1 MGDDFIK
8 GDGEIYV
15 ETNYMFLKN
24 HSSHHQESP
33 ILFQVK
39 HHTKNDTGKI
49 NRVHLFDG
57 HLAHIPH
64 AAKKSQRP
72 SLPHTPVYS
81 MIYAAAIR
89 KALIETRYVRLIP
102 QNPSA

>member
-49 NRVHLFDG
+49 NRGASFRWSFG
-57 HLAHIPH
+57 PH
-64 AAKKSQRP
+64 SAWSMHGPCGMEQNRVNDHP
-72 SLPHTPVYS
+72 YHTPQFTEGVT
-81 MIYAAAIR
+81 
-89 KALIETRYVRLIP
+89 LV
-102 QNPSA
+102 

>member
-49 NRVHLFDG
+49 NRDASFRWSFG
-57 HLAHIPH
+57 PH
-64 AAKKSQRP
+64 SAWGSIEPMIILSTHP
-72 SLPHTPVYS
+72 SLSWYGLNKLTFFKR
-81 MIYAAAIR
+81 ILA
-89 KALIETRYVRLIP
+89 
-102 QNPSA
+102 

>member
-15 ETNYMFLKN
+15 EANYMFLKN

-39 HHTKNDTGKI
+39 HHTKNDTGMTDCQSMTNKNI
-49 NRVHLFDG
+49 QIDAKGPVHL
-57 HLAHIPH
+57 
-64 AAKKSQRP
+64 KSEPTIYFQI
-72 SLPHTPVYS
+72 LGLKMVLMLS
-81 MIYAAAIR
+81 MVII
-89 KALIETRYVRLIP
+89 
-102 QNPSA
+102 

>member
-39 HHTKNDTGKI
+39 HHTKNDTGK
-49 NRVHLFDG
+49 L
-57 HLAHIPH
+57 
-64 AAKKSQRP
+64 
-72 SLPHTPVYS
+72 
-81 MIYAAAIR
+81 
-89 KALIETRYVRLIP
+89 
-102 QNPSA
+102 

>member
-15 ETNYMFLKN
+15 EANYMFLKN

-39 HHTKNDTGKI
+39 HHTKNDTGKTDRQSLTCKNMRI
-49 NRVHLFDG
+49 G
-57 HLAHIPH
+57 
-64 AAKKSQRP
+64 AKG
-72 SLPHTPVYS
+72 
-81 MIYAAAIR
+81 
-89 KALIETRYVRLIP
+89 YVRLNVKLTLYSQILD
-102 QNPSA
+102 

>member
-1 MGDDFIK
+1 MISFKHSQGHLVGDDFIK

-39 HHTKNDTGKI
+39 HHTKNDTGKKI
-49 NRVHLFDG
+49 GRITLF
-57 HLAHIPH
+57 
-64 AAKKSQRP
+64 
-72 SLPHTPVYS
+72 
-81 MIYAAAIR
+81 
-89 KALIETRYVRLIP
+89 
-102 QNPSA
+102 